1 MQHLAERRRPAQQLA
16 RSLYCLEGTLLEM
29 DNTQLASPIV
39 RVGVIGLGF
48 AGETHL
54 KAYQQLPNVQVV
66 ALAGLEEDR
75 LAGHAHYFYGFV
87 WRTS

>member
-1 MQHLAERRRPAQQLA
+1 
-16 RSLYCLEGTLLEM
+16 M
-29 DNTQLASPIV
+29 DSTQLASSIV

-54 KAYQQLPNVQVV
+54 KAYQQLPNVQVG

-75 LAGHAHYFYGFV
+75 LAYLGSTYNVPHLYRHYDELLARNDIDAISIGVPNYM
-87 WRTS
+87 RLLP